1 MRRKLIRLLVAS
13 FGIMILGLAAVIA
26 AIIYKI
32 NERND
37 GADIRPDSAV
47 TDMAAVTG
55 RLNAETVIAG
65 GIDLPAGA
73 RIVAASLDGDHALI
87 TIALPDGAMQL
98 LVVDLPSGKIFV
110 RYDLRTR

>member
-26 AIIYKI
+26 AIVYKI

-37 GADIRPDSAV
+37 GADIRPAGAV
-47 TDMAAVTG
+47 TSSVTGTG
-55 RLNAETVIAG
+55 RLSAETTIAG
-65 GIDLPAGA
+65 AIDLPAGA
-73 RIVAASLDGDHALI
+73 RILASSLDGDHALI
-87 TIALPDGAMQL
+87 TVALPDGAMQL
-98 LVVDLPSGKIFV
+98 LVVDLPTGKVFV